1 MNTPERFGAHRLKAE
16 AKEMIDKMKP
26 ETLAEIA
33 ERLTTEKVNFTTIM
47 EHHPLVAAHM
57 IRMAMWESMQ
67 NAQKT
72 GS

>member
-16 AKEMIDKMKP
+16 AKELIGNMKP

-33 ERLTTEKVNFTTIM
+33 ERLTTEKVDFTTIM

-57 IRMAMWESMQ
+57 IRMAMWESTQ

>member
-16 AKEMIDKMKP
+16 AKEMINKLEP
-26 ETLAEIA
+26 ETLIDLAEQ
-33 ERLTTEKVNFTTIM
+33 LTTDKVDFTTIM

-72 GS
+72 GN